1 MVMQSPPDQPGIR
14 ARQVPQSIRFLRR
27 LGVPATR
34 IAGIFGESADNIRHI
49 DSRSYI
55 EGTASASPAALDQD
69 DLALLKLSPA
79 ERKAQ
84 FRRNIQGIRLRSKQ
98 DLDQVEDTVWAIFR
112 NHQSVGLEEGYDSL
126 LVMLPGV
133 ANARHG
139 SALKVRLL
147 IEEKLAWFAL
157 PLGWTET
164 ALAHAERAMRLAT
177 EAFRESA
184 GEKGYLLRYTESALV
199 ASICLQKIHLP
210 ERAFEFIQAADDANI
225 AAGQLPG
232 SEHLRQRGASFIHM
246 GKGYD
251 DLGRKA
257 LTRAPA
263 RMLRKN
269 EARHKVDLAMNG
281 LRQRAFLDPASG
293 WDKSLELTDDV
304 KNIYGEQS
312 MQYAVA
318 AKSAAL
324 VGLKLASVDT
334 TETALELL
342 DAISPASTPDAPHKV
357 RNILSITPDLKLSP
371 DDLDRWL
378 RFAMNETP
386 LLPRK

>member
-1 MVMQSPPDQPGIR
+1 MQSPPDQTGIR
-14 ARQVPQSIRFLRR
+14 ARQVPQSIRFLRK
-27 LGVPATR
+27 LGVPTTR

-55 EGTASASPAALDQD
+55 EGPASASPTALDQND
-69 DLALLKLSPA
+69 FALLKLSP
-79 ERKAQ
+79 ESRKAQ

-98 DLDQVEDTVWAIFR
+98 DLDQVEDAVWAVFR
-112 NHQSVGLEEGYDSL
+112 NHQSVGLDEGYEAL
-126 LVMLPGV
+126 RAMLPGV

-147 IEEKLAWFAL
+147 IEEKLAWLAL
-157 PLGWTET
+157 PLGRILIT
-164 ALAHAERAMRLAT
+164 LAHAERAMGLAT

-199 ASICLQKIHLP
+199 ASICLQKLHLP
-210 ERAFEFIQAADDANI
+210 EQAFAFIQAADDANI

-251 DLGRKA
+251 DLARKA
-257 LTRAPA
+257 LTRAPM

-269 EARHKVDLAMNG
+269 EARHEIDLAMNG

-293 WDKSLELTDDV
+293 WDKALELADDV
-304 KNIYGEQS
+304 RNIYGGQS

-318 AKSAAL
+318 AKSAAV
-324 VGLKLASVDT
+324 VGLKLAT
-334 TETALELL
+334 GKGTETALQLL
-342 DAISPASTPDAPHKV
+342 DAISPRSTSATPHRV
-357 RNILSITPDLKLSP
+357 RNILSITPDLKLSS
-371 DDLDRWL
+371 DDLDLWL

-386 LLPRK
+386 LPPRK